1 MTMYLVFPV
10 SLLATTK
17 ASVCSNNKAQS
28 NYGTLILVFS
38 EIDIYTLIRIQNAEV
53 QRTHF

>member
-1 MTMYLVFPV
+1 MAKYLVFPV

-28 NYGTLILVFS
+28 NCGTMILVFC
-38 EIDIYTLIRIQNAEV
+38 ETDIYTLIWIQNAEV